1 MVNDRNIEPTTPAPS
16 GTRKRSSKA
25 AKLVQAAALAAVLV
39 PLGSVAVETAPITLG
54 YSGAGFNGTETNNRL
69 FDFGPYEFRLFFENL
84 ASLSFFQVTV
94 NNQVTDQ
101 DAVDSRLT
109 NFPGYLCVP
118 IDPTEP
124 TGNPCV
130 DFVVTAPLFG
140 PNTWTGSYDVT
151 IAWDFDTDPTFPNV
165 PGDRIR
171 ILHDEGRVSGNAF
184 ISDITTD
191 GSYFSG
197 IDPAIGGRDDNF
209 QTLMVFQSPLATDAV
224 PEPATL
230 FLVTTGVS
238 GLLYRR
244 RRKRQDSAGG

>member
-1 MVNDRNIEPTTPAPS
+1 MVHDTNIESTTATS
-16 GTRKRSSKA
+16 GTRRRSSKA

-39 PLGSVAVETAPITLG
+39 PLGSVAVEAAPITLT
-54 YSGAGFNGTETNNRL
+54 YSGAGFNGTETNNLL
-69 FDFGPYEFRLFFENL
+69 FDFGPYEFRLFFESL
-84 ASLSFFQVTV
+84 ASFSFFQVTV
-94 NNQVTDQ
+94 DNQVTDQ

-130 DFVVTAPLFG
+130 DFVVTAPD
-140 PNTWTGSYDVT
+140 PSQNTWTGFYDVT
-151 IAWDFDTDPTFPNV
+151 IAWDFDTDPTFPNF

-171 ILHDEGRVSGNAF
+171 ILHDEGNIPGNQF
-184 ISDITTD
+184 DSDITTE

-209 QTLMVFQSPLATDAV
+209 QSLMVFQRPLATDAV

-230 FLVTTGVS
+230 FLVTTGIS

-244 RRKRQDSAGG
+244 RSKKQDSAER